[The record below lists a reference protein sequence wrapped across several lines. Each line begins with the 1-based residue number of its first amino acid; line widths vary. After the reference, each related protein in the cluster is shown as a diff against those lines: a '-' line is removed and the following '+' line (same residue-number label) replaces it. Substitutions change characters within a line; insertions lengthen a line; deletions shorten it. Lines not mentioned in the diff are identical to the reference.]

1 MALQTQKI
9 IDLSSM
15 PEEPSVDDTGKGI
28 SILATVDANAT
39 GIGAAMHCAADG
51 HWEEADASADTTA
64 PCTGLALSSGT
75 GASKEILQQGQVRN
89 DGWTWVTGPGEKGLI
104 YLSITTGALT
114 QTAPTGDGEIVQIV
128 GHAIT
133 DDVMMFNPQLQW
145 IELGDG
151 PGDLHADGS
160 VPLTANW
167 DVLDND
173 IRAQNLTADDLTAG
187 RAVFTGADGLLSVDD
202 AFVWDNSAKT
212 LTTKGVV
219 NDIVTTKTAIAT
231 LTVAEAGTVLV
242 SCAATPY
249 TITLPTAVG
258 NAGLRYHFT
267 KTDDNYFLITLD
279 GDGAETFNYE
289 NATGVPVATYPRLNT
304 YCAEVTVV
312 SDGANWQVI
321 DESLGQVPKCFVRLT
336 NAQNNLTNN
345 VSTLVN
351 LSTEIYDIGGNFDT
365 GTHLFT
371 CPVPGSYNIISNMAF
386 SSIVADARYFV
397 QQYKNAVNI
406 SSVAFH
412 ASFTGSIYGSNN
424 TEISCAISDT
434 ISTYVKS
441 VSGDDT
447 VDIAVNATPEFSYM
461 QVRLIS
467 KD

>member
-167 DVLDND
+167 DALDND
-173 IRAQNLTADDLTAG
+173 IRAQNLTADALTAG
-187 RAVFTGADGLLSVDD
+187 RLVYTGADGLLSAAAAGTWDGTTLGIDGAAVFNETGNDVDFRVESD
-202 AFVWDNSAKT
+202 VGTHSLFVDGATGNIGFGDVEGPKYPMDLKRAGAT
-212 LTTKGVV
+212 HYVHFCI
-219 NDIVTTKTAIAT
+219 NPVTTYYTETMHNVYYSGGWKSYGGGPGSSMLYAGGSSSDAYIAFSLSADAQATAAGAAIT
-231 LTVAEAGTVLV
+231 ISEAMRILKDGNVGIGTTAPGAKCHIDQSSTSGAIPVL
-242 SCAATPY
+242 S
-249 TITLPTAVG
+249 
-258 NAGLRYHFT
+258 
-267 KTDDNYFLITLD
+267 LD
-279 GDGAETFNYE
+279 QADI
-289 NATGVPVATYPRLNT
+289 
-304 YCAEVTVV
+304 
-312 SDGANWQVI
+312 SDGFIN
-321 DESLGQVPKCFVRLT
+321 F
-336 NAQNNLTNN
+336 
-345 VSTLVN
+345 
-351 LSTEIYDIGGNFDT
+351 IGT
-365 GTHLFT
+365 
-371 CPVPGSYNIISNMAF
+371 SAAS
-386 SSIVADARYFV
+386 AD
-397 QQYKNAVNI
+397 
-406 SSVAFH
+406 
-412 ASFTGSIYGSNN
+412 GP
-424 TEISCAISDT
+424 
-434 ISTYVKS
+434 ISTWTTGNS
-441 VSGDDT
+441 IQGFRR
-447 VDIAVNATPEFSYM
+447 IEVNGA
-461 QVRLIS
+461 QVWAPYYDAPTS
-467 KD
+467 